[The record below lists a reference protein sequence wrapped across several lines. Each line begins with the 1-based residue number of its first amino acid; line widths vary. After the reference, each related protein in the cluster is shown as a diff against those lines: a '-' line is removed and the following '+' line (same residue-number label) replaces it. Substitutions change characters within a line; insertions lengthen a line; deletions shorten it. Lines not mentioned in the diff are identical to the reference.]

1 MSTPNR
7 RSFLAGAASVGL
19 TATALAACT
28 AKAEKKNAGAAG
40 AADVIV
46 VGAGLSGLCAAREL
60 VRQGKKTLV
69 LEARDRVGGRM
80 VRKSVIDD
88 GWIDLG
94 GQWIGPTHVGVLA
107 LAESL
112 GVKHFDF
119 YTQGRTVV
127 DYKGTLST
135 IDGPF
140 PPSTALPTGWHTDVA
155 EANRVWQQFHDLA
168 ATIDVDRPW
177 TGPGAAALDAQ
188 TVSTWLAT
196 ATTSEFARFAVK
208 HRMLNDL
215 GGDPDAA
222 SMLFALDA
230 YSAGPDDEEPEKWL
244 FDGGAGQIP
253 ERLAQE
259 LGDRI
264 LLQRTVFRIA
274 QDTDTV
280 TVSTGNGDFS
290 ANFVI
295 VATPPYL
302 AGAIDYSP
310 PLPARRIQF
319 TQRAPMGS
327 VIKFAAIYP
336 TAWWRAKGL
345 NGATVSDRTVLATGD
360 SSPPGGKPGI
370 LTGFVSGPAAV
381 RLTDQPEDARKKV
394 VLSDFTAYFGDEAAN
409 PAQFVEMNWPGEQW
423 TGGAYNAI
431 LAPGTLTTYG
441 PAIAEPVGRIHWA
454 GTEASLSKWTG
465 YFEGAVQ
472 AGNAA
477 AAAVIKRF

>member
-1 MSTPNR
+1 
-7 RSFLAGAASVGL
+7 
-19 TATALAACT
+19 
-28 AKAEKKNAGAAG
+28 
-40 AADVIV
+40 
-46 VGAGLSGLCAAREL
+46 
-60 VRQGKKTLV
+60 
-69 LEARDRVGGRM
+69 M
-80 VRKSVIDD
+80 VRKSVMGG

-112 GVKHFDF
+112 GIKHFDF
-119 YTQGRTVV
+119 YNKGRTVV
-127 DYKGTLST
+127 DYNGNLSSV
-135 IDGPF
+135 DGPF
-140 PPSTALPTGWHTDVA
+140 PPAEALPAVSLADVA
-155 EANRVWQQFHDLA
+155 EANRVWQQFHNLA

-177 TGPGAAALDAQ
+177 TSPGAATLDAQ

-196 ATTSEFARFAVK
+196 ATTSEFARFSVK

-215 GGDPDAA
+215 GGDPDAT

-253 ERLAQE
+253 ERLAEE

-264 LLQRTVFRIA
+264 LLERPVFRIE
-274 QDTDTV
+274 QDTDGVKV
-280 TVSTGNGDFS
+280 TTANGDYR
-290 ANFVI
+290 AGYVI

-336 TAWWRAKGL
+336 SAWWRAKGL
-345 NGATVSDRTVLATGD
+345 SGASVSDRTVLATGD
-360 SSPPGGKPGI
+360 SSPPDGKPGI

-381 RLTDQPEDARKKV
+381 RLTHQSEDARRKL
-394 VLSDFTAYFGDEAAN
+394 VLSDFTAYFGDQAAN
-409 PAQFVEMNWPGEQW
+409 PGQFIEMNWPGEKW

-431 LAPGTLTTYG
+431 LAPNTLTTYG

-477 AAAVIKRF
+477 AQAVLKRL

>member
-1 MSTPNR
+1 MSTADR
-7 RSFLAGAASVGL
+7 RD
-19 TATALAACT
+19 CPP
-28 AKAEKKNAGAAG
+28 GAAG
-40 AADVIV
+40 TANNDIGAVRAADVIV

-60 VRQGKKTLV
+60 VRQGKTTLV

-80 VRKSVIDD
+80 VRKSVMEG

-94 GQWIGPTHVGVLA
+94 GQWIGPTHLGVLA

-112 GVKHFDF
+112 GIGHVDF

-127 DYKGTLST
+127 DYNGTRST

-140 PPSTALPTGWHTDVA
+140 PPTTPLPSVSSDDVA
-155 EANRVWQQFHDLA
+155 EAKRVWQQFHTLA
-168 ATIDVDRPW
+168 ASIDVDRPW
-177 TGPGAAALDAQ
+177 TSPGAAALDAQ

-196 ATTSEFARFAVK
+196 ATTSEFARFAVT

-230 YSAGPDDEEPEKWL
+230 YSAGPDDEEPEKWI
-244 FDGGAGQIP
+244 FEGGAGQIP
-253 ERLAQE
+253 ERLAEE

-264 LLQRTVFRIA
+264 QLQRPVFRIA
-274 QDTDTV
+274 QDADTV
-280 TVSTGNGDFS
+280 TVSTGSEDLS
-290 ANFVI
+290 ADYVI
-295 VATPPYL
+295 VAVPPYL

-336 TAWWRAKGL
+336 TAWWRAQGL
-345 NGATVSDRTVLATGD
+345 NGKAVSDRTVLATGD
-360 SSPPGGKPGI
+360 SSPPEGKPGI
-370 LTGFVSGPAAV
+370 LTAFVSGPAAI
-381 RLTDQPEDARKKV
+381 RLTDQSEDARKAL
-394 VLSDFTAYFGDEAAN
+394 VLSDLTAYFGDEAAN
-409 PAQFVEMNWPGEQW
+409 PGQFIEMNWPGEPW
-423 TGGAYNAI
+423 TGGAYNVV
-431 LAPGTLTTYG
+431 LAPSTLTTYG

-454 GTEASLSKWTG
+454 GTDASLSKWTG

-477 AAAVIKRF
+477 AQAVIERF